1 MPFNRYAFDYVRIV
15 FIKCGE
21 RENIK
26 WIRLVLCGGG
36 GGPGSDYDSMSY
48 IVYMQYILY
57 MTSYS
62 LS

>member
-1 MPFNRYAFDYVRIV
+1 MPFNRYEFDYVRIV

-21 RENIK
+21 RENIRCA
-26 WIRLVLCGGG
+26 RLVLCGGEG
-36 GGPGSDYDSMSY
+36 WPGSDYDSMSY